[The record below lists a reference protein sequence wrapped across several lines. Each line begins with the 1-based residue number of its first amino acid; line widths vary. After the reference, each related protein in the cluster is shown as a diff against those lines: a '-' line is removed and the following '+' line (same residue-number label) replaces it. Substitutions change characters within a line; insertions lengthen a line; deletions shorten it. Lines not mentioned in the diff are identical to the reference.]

1 MEIRNALEL
10 EDKKTKRT
18 GKEIKL
24 DGELFGNKNIK
35 IKIGASFDKQKPETI
50 YIEIGFWIDIKERY
64 FTDIEDKYSFID
76 YDHEISKKLSNYLRR
91 IYRNDLREILT
102 DNDIFPSYLENIF
115 IYDFP
120 DNLNYNKK
128 RSFVSLE
135 INLHT
140 INLNENIEENYPL
153 SEKGNTKILDEAI
166 KVCDIIS
173 NTELLKGNLDFTIH
187 KSKKD

>member
-1 MEIRNALEL
+1 METRNVLEL

-18 GKEIKL
+18 GKEIKI
-24 DGELFGNKNIK
+24 DGNLFGNENIK

-50 YIEIGFWIDIKERY
+50 YIEIGFWVDIKERHFPSVEDRY
-64 FTDIEDKYSFID
+64 SFTD
-76 YDHEISKKLSNYLRR
+76 YDQEISKKLSKYLRR
-91 IYRNDLREILT
+91 IYRKDLKEVLSN
-102 DNDIFPSYLENIF
+102 NDIFPNYLENIF

-153 SEKGNTKILDEAI
+153 SQNGNTKLLDEAM

-173 NTELLKGNLDFTIH
+173 NTDLLKGNLEFTIH
-187 KSKKD
+187 KSKNS

>member
-1 MEIRNALEL
+1 MEIRNVLEL

-18 GKEIKL
+18 GKEIKI

-35 IKIGASFDKQKPETI
+35 IKVGAIFDKQKPETI
-50 YIEIGFWIDIKERY
+50 YIDFGFWIDIKEKH
-64 FTDIEDKYSFID
+64 TPNSKDKYSFID
-76 YDHEISKKLSNYLRR
+76 YDNEISKKLSKYLRR
-91 IYRNDLREILT
+91 IYRKDLKEILT
-102 DNDIFPSYLENIF
+102 DNNIFPEYLENIF

-140 INLNENIEENYPL
+140 INSNENIEENYPL
-153 SEKGNTKILDEAI
+153 SEKGNTKILDEAM

-187 KSKKD
+187 KSKND